1 MSERQ
6 IPSTIDYSQV
16 LPLSVP
22 AIAKRQK
29 FYAANGGVFSAAANN
44 EIRIPVHSVN
54 SLCDPAH
61 SYLEFA
67 VRNVGGQTFGPDIGG
82 AYNFFTEC
90 RIEQGG
96 RVLSRIQELN
106 RLHAAVLAPCQDS
119 SEGVSTEGI
128 FGSRRT
134 YTQGGAGAA
143 SLVVAAPG
151 LTSDVYSLGR
161 HNNQNYFANNDQHR
175 FAMPIPTGLFNQDK
189 LLPLPLVDNNSPI
202 TIVLTLGIAANVGCW
217 NGLPGANDLEVF
229 ELSYNAQLVE
239 VGNDVI
245 EQFRGVQDMFG
256 GQLVLSGQDWEYSA
270 ANIVANQQ
278 GSVDLR
284 IPVRKRSIKS
294 FFWIAQSDD
303 YANTGGLGPSTTYNL
318 GFSGQANVESWNL
331 KFGSVV
337 FPSTP
342 VRAMGNSAVAG
353 APFRRGESV
362 MELAKAFGTLGFEN
376 PTGTLAT
383 TSYCTDSLGIGD
395 GDLGQGGAPRV
406 PISNETIC
414 VCPNGIS
421 TEAFSR
427 SITESG
433 VDVETLAQET
443 YLTLNWA
450 DGVGSGIEAKVIHT
464 WTLYDQ
470 HYYFNRD
477 GSITY
482 SN

>member
-29 FYAANGGVFSAAANN
+29 FFAANGGIFSAGANN

-67 VRNVGGQTFGPDIGG
+67 VRNVGAQTFGPDIGG
-82 AYNFFTEC
+82 GYNFFSEC

-96 RVLSRIQELN
+96 RVLSRTQELN
-106 RLHAAVLAPCQDS
+106 RLYAAVINPCQES

-128 FGSRRT
+128 LGSRRS
-134 YTQGGAGAA
+134 YNGGAAA
-143 SLVVAAPG
+143 SNAPQPAG
-151 LTSDVYSLGR
+151 VTSDVYSLSR
-161 HNNQNYFANNDQHR
+161 HNNQAYFANGATHR
-175 FAMPIPTGLFNQDK
+175 FSMPCPGGLFNQEK
-189 LLPLPLVDNNSPI
+189 LLPLPLVDNSSPI
-202 TIVLTLGIAANVGCW
+202 TIVLTLGVAANVGCW

-229 ELSYNAQLVE
+229 ETSYNAQLIE

-256 GQLVLSGQDWEYSA
+256 GQLVLSGQDFEYAA
-270 ANIVANQQ
+270 ANIPAQQ
-278 GSVDLR
+278 TGSVDLR
-284 IPVRKRSIKS
+284 CPVRKRSIKS
-294 FFWIAQSDD
+294 FFWIAQSED
-303 YANTGGLGPSTTYNL
+303 YGNTGGLGPALVYNL
-318 GFSGQANVESWNL
+318 SFSGQANVDSWNL

-342 VRAMGNSAVAG
+342 VRAMGDSGVAG

-376 PTGTLAT
+376 PTGTLNT
-383 TSYCTDSLGIGD
+383 TTYCTDSLGIGD
-395 GDLGQGGAPRV
+395 GDLGQGGAPTV

-421 TEAFSR
+421 TEAFAR

-433 VDVETLAQET
+433 VDVETLAQDT
-443 YLTLNWA
+443 FLTLNWA
-450 DGVGSGIEAKVIHT
+450 DQVDSGLEAKVIHM
-464 WTLYDQ
+464 WILYDQ

-477 GSITY
+477 GSITF

>member
-29 FYAANGGVFSAAANN
+29 FYAANGGIFSAAANS

-67 VRNVGGQTFGPDIGG
+67 VRNVGAQTFGPDIGG

-106 RLHAAVLAPCQDS
+106 RLHAAVLSPCQES
-119 SEGVSTEGI
+119 SEGVATEGML
-128 FGSRRT
+128 GSRRT

-151 LTSDVYSLGR
+151 LTSDVYSLSR
-161 HNNQNYFANNDQHR
+161 HNNQNYFANASTHR

-217 NGLPGANDLEVF
+217 NGIPGANDLEVF
-229 ELSYNAQLVE
+229 EISYNSQLIE

-270 ANIVANQQ
+270 ANIVAQAT

-284 IPVRKRSIKS
+284 LPVRKRSIKS

-318 GFSGQANVESWNL
+318 SFSGQANVDSWNL

-342 VRAMGNSAVAG
+342 VRAMGDSGLAG

-376 PTGTLAT
+376 PTGTLNT
-383 TSYCTDSLGIGD
+383 TTYCTDSLGIGD
-395 GDLGQGGAPRV
+395 GDMGQGGAPTV

-421 TEAFSR
+421 TEAFAR

-433 VDVETLAQET
+433 VDVETLAQDT
-443 YLTLNWA
+443 FLTLNWA
-450 DGVGSGIEAKVIHT
+450 DNVDSGLEAKVNCDSFHE
-464 WTLYDQ
+464 
-470 HYYFNRD
+470 
-477 GSITY
+477 
-482 SN
+482 

>member
-22 AIAKRQK
+22 AIAKRHK
-29 FYAANGGVFSAAANN
+29 FYAANGGVFTWAGNN
-44 EIRIPVHSVN
+44 EIRIPVDSVN
-54 SLCDPAH
+54 ALCDPAH

-67 VRNVGGQTFGPDIGG
+67 VQNVGGQTFGPDIGG

-106 RLHAAVLAPCQDS
+106 RLYAAVLNPCQES

-128 FGSRRT
+128 LGSRRS
-134 YTQGGAGAA
+134 YTNNAAA
-143 SLVVAAPG
+143 SLVPAAAG
-151 LTSDVYSLGR
+151 STSDVYSLAR
-161 HNNQNYFANNDQHR
+161 HNNQAYFGAATHR
-175 FAMPIPTGLFNQDK
+175 FTMPLPTGLFNQDK
-189 LLPLPLVDNNSPI
+189 LIPLPLVDNNSPI
-202 TIVLTLGIAANVGCW
+202 TIVLTLANPQNVGCW
-217 NGLPGANDLEVF
+217 NGIPNANDLQVF
-229 ELSYNAQLVE
+229 ETTYNAQLIE

-270 ANIVANQQ
+270 SNIAAGAN
-278 GSVDLR
+278 GTVDLR
-284 IPVRKRSIKS
+284 LPVRKRSIKS
-294 FFWIAQSDD
+294 VFWIAQSDD
-303 YANTGGLGPSTTYNL
+303 YGNTGGLGPSTTYNL
-318 GFSGQANVESWNL
+318 SFSGQANVDSWNL

-376 PTGTLAT
+376 PTGTLST
-383 TSYCTDSLGIGD
+383 TSYCTDSVGMGD
-395 GDLGQGGAPRV
+395 GDMGVGGAPRV
-406 PISNETIC
+406 PISNEPVS

-421 TEAFSR
+421 TEAFAR

-443 YLTLNWA
+443 FLTLNWA
-450 DGVGSGIEAKVIHT
+450 NGVNSGIEAKVIHT
-464 WTLYDQ
+464 WVLYDQ

-477 GSITY
+477 GSITF

>member
-106 RLHAAVLAPCQDS
+106 RLYAAVITPCQDS

-151 LTSDVYSLGR
+151 LTLDIYSLGR
-161 HNNQNYFANNDQHR
+161 HNNQNYFANASQHR

-278 GSVDLR
+278 GTVDLR

-318 GFSGQANVESWNL
+318 GFSGQANIESWNL

-342 VRAMGNSAVAG
+342 VRAMGNSGVAD

-376 PTGTLAT
+376 PTGTLST
-383 TSYCTDSLGIGD
+383 TSYCTDSVGMGNGD
-395 GDLGQGGAPRV
+395 MGAGGAPRV
-406 PISNETIC
+406 PISNEPIS

-421 TEAFSR
+421 TEAFAR

-443 YLTLNWA
+443 FLTLNWA
-450 DGVGSGIEAKVIHT
+450 NGVNSGIEAKVIHT
-464 WTLYDQ
+464 WTLFDQ